1 MRDEANDNVKGR
13 TPLMLAAFRGDTAG
27 VINLLEGGADVNARD
42 KDGDTA
48 LMFAAFKGHALIV
61 ALLLQYGANVYARAR
76 NGWTAKKAA
85 QAGLHQQ
92 IVETLRQAETG
103 GAVRVFSHAN
113 QGGNHCGAL
122 PRVSA
127 CRTQKLRP

>member
-1 MRDEANDNVKGR
+1 MRDEANDNVEGR

-27 VINLLEGGADVNARD
+27 VIRLLECGADVNARD

-48 LMFAAFKGHALIV
+48 LMFAAYRGHGLVA

-85 QAGLHQQ
+85 QAGLQHE
-92 IVETLRQAETG
+92 IARMLRRVETE
-103 GAVRVFSHAN
+103 GAAKILSSVN
-113 QGGNHCGAL
+113 
-122 PRVSA
+122 
-127 CRTQKLRP
+127 

>member
-13 TPLMLAAFRGDTAG
+13 TPLMLAAFRGDTAA
-27 VINLLEGGADVNARD
+27 VINLLERGAEVNARD

-48 LMFAAFKGHALIV
+48 LMFAAYRGHALVV

-85 QAGLHQQ
+85 QSGLHHQ
-92 IVETLRQAETG
+92 IAETLKRAEMD
-103 GAVRVFSHAN
+103 GAREVVYHVN
-113 QGGNHCGAL
+113 
-122 PRVSA
+122 
-127 CRTQKLRP
+127 